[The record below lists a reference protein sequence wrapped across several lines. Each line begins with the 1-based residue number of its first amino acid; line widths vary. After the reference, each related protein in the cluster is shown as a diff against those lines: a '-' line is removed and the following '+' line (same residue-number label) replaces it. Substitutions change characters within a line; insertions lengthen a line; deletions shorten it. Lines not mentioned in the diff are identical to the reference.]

1 MSIHDELNKLV
12 QKYGSDNEEALV
24 EHLKNEFSKEYELA
38 VEDLKNDGSDDP
50 DMELITGRIADH
62 VKDKK
67 DKFLNDCEKLLKNL

>member
-1 MSIHDELNKLV
+1 MSIHDELNKLM

-24 EHLKNEFSKEYELA
+24 EYLKNEFSKEYKLA

-50 DMELITGRIADH
+50 DIEVTAGRIADH

-67 DKFLNDCEKLLKNL
+67 DKFLNECEKILKNH

>member
-24 EHLKNEFSKEYELA
+24 EHLKNEFSKEYKLA

-50 DMELITGRIADH
+50 DMEVTAGRIADH
-62 VKDKK
+62 IKDKK
-67 DKFLNDCEKLLKNL
+67 DKFLNECEKVLKNP

>member
-1 MSIHDELNKLV
+1 MSIHDELNKLM

-24 EHLKNEFSKEYELA
+24 KYLKNEFSKEYKLA

-50 DMELITGRIADH
+50 DIEVTAGRIADH

-67 DKFLNDCEKLLKNL
+67 DKFLNECEKILKNP